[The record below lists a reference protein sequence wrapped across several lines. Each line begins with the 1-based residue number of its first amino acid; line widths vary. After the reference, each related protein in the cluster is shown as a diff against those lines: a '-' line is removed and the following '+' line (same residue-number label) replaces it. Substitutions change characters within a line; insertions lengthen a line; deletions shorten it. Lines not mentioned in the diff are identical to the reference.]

1 MKIRYL
7 NGEKV
12 VVIENF
18 FRSEGKKYN
27 KDIEVYNYN
36 EVVKALN
43 YIFKLAEIS
52 EVPSRDFGDSM
63 ELALMD
69 ISITCNLRVRTIS
82 TEDHEVIF
90 DDEKKVK
97 KTKSPRLRLPR
108 CNNSSMAIR
117 GLKIIS
123 GGKSSISKI

>member
-27 KDIEVYNYN
+27 KDIEVY
-36 EVVKALN
+36 
-43 YIFKLAEIS
+43 KLAEIS